1 MKLHNQVAGE
11 AAADATE
18 RVPPSSIAVR
28 HRDWR
33 ATLRRGRYGA
43 IPALL
48 VMAALAGCH
57 GLKAKRVA
65 SAQPQAAATN
75 APPRAPQTAWAE
87 VAYVNAAQGYVVL
100 RAKVLQSA
108 AGEATVWRGTN
119 EVARL
124 KVGGPARP
132 PWLTADI
139 VSGHPQ
145 PRDRVEMK
153 W

>member
-1 MKLHNQVAGE
+1 MKQTREMLKQTGRDSAARRPQPNQRWRTARR
-11 AAADATE
+11 A
-18 RVPPSSIAVR
+18 VP
-28 HRDWR
+28 
-33 ATLRRGRYGA
+33 TLLA
-43 IPALL
+43 ILALT
-48 VMAALAGCH
+48 GCH
-57 GLKAKRVA
+57 GLKSKT
-65 SAQPQAAATN
+65 SAQPAATN
-75 APPRAPQTAWAE
+75 APPRVLQTAWAE
-87 VAYVNAAQGYVVL
+87 VAYVNVAQGYVVL

-124 KVGGPARP
+124 RVGGPARP

-139 VSGHPQ
+139 LSGHPQ

>member
-1 MKLHNQVAGE
+1 M
-11 AAADATE
+11 
-18 RVPPSSIAVR
+18 
-28 HRDWR
+28 
-33 ATLRRGRYGA
+33 TL
-43 IPALL
+43 
-48 VMAALAGCH
+48 VGCH
-57 GLKAKRVA
+57 ALKAKKSSGTPSSSLGVT
-65 SAQPQAAATN
+65 TN
-75 APPRAPQTAWAE
+75 APARPVQTAWAE
-87 VAYVNAAQGYVVL
+87 IAYVNAAQGYVVL

-139 VSGHPQ
+139 LSGHPQ

>member
-1 MKLHNQVAGE
+1 M
-11 AAADATE
+11 
-18 RVPPSSIAVR
+18 
-28 HRDWR
+28 
-33 ATLRRGRYGA
+33 
-43 IPALL
+43 L
-48 VMAALAGCH
+48 VGCH
-57 GLKAKRVA
+57 ALKAKKKPA
-65 SAQPQAAATN
+65 MQPAPPAAATN
-75 APPRAPQTAWAE
+75 APARVVQTAWAE
-87 VAYVNAAQGYVVL
+87 VAFVNKAQGYVVL

>member
-1 MKLHNQVAGE
+1 LHGYWRTARRAVPTFLVA
-11 AAADATE
+11 
-18 RVPPSSIAVR
+18 V
-28 HRDWR
+28 
-33 ATLRRGRYGA
+33 TL
-43 IPALL
+43 
-48 VMAALAGCH
+48 MGCH
-57 GLKAKRVA
+57 ALKAKKTQGTQQ
-65 SAQPQAAATN
+65 SLSPAATN
-75 APPRAPQTAWAE
+75 APPREVKTAWAE

-108 AGEATVWRGTN
+108 SGEATVWRGTN

-124 KVGGPARP
+124 RVGGPARP

-139 VSGHPQ
+139 LSGHPQ

>member
-1 MKLHNQVAGE
+1 MKRAYKFWPYIVPVLLVAVALLGCRSTRMKS
-11 AAADATE
+11 A
-18 RVPPSSIAVR
+18 AVR
-28 HRDWR
+28 
-33 ATLRRGRYGA
+33 LP
-43 IPALL
+43 PA
-48 VMAALAGCH
+48 
-57 GLKAKRVA
+57 VA
-65 SAQPQAAATN
+65 MTN
-75 APPRAPQTAWAE
+75 APPRSIQTAWAE

-139 VSGHPQ
+139 LSGHPQ
-145 PRDRVEMK
+145 PRDRVEVK